1 MADTDAYQPDAAGS
15 AALEDAKA
23 KTQQA
28 ADTQKAQEQQAETRK
43 GGSKPA
49 SQPPTSKPAA
59 KPAGSTDQNAA
70 QKAVGAVK
78 SAVMNSPVAQG
89 AKAILGSFK
98 KGGTVPETGNYKLH
112 EGEEVVPNNGRA
124 SEYRKVFESR
134 GASGKHKWSGK

>member
-1 MADTDAYQPDAAGS
+1 M
-15 AALEDAKA
+15 
-23 KTQQA
+23 
-28 ADTQKAQEQQAETRK
+28 
-43 GGSKPA
+43 
-49 SQPPTSKPAA
+49 
-59 KPAGSTDQNAA
+59 
-70 QKAVGAVK
+70 K